1 MARRDYKSRAS
12 RAKGKSPV
20 PVWVWL
26 LAGFILGTVSTG
38 FICLKYGSAPAQSNW
53 IGTRPPIPPELNRG
67 PEQVSPEPAR
77 IRPPRFD
84 FYNLLPDQEVLV
96 PDEEIERQVRQ
107 SPPVKPQQQ
116 QQQQQQDTTP
126 LPGATGSGKRYV
138 VQVSSFRNR
147 KDAQTLKAKL
157 GLLGLRAKVNRAVIK
172 GSTWYRVQLG
182 PYGNAAAMQDVR
194 KQLASSGYKSLAI
207 ALK

>member
-12 RAKGKSPV
+12 RAKGKKPV
-20 PVWVWL
+20 SAWIWL
-26 LAGFILGTVSTG
+26 LIGFVLGASSVG
-38 FICLKYGSAPAQSNW
+38 FLCLKYGSTPTTNNW
-53 IGTRPPIPPELNRG
+53 IGARPPGSTGTVRQERKR
-67 PEQVSPEPAR
+67 VSPEPAR
-77 IRPPRFD
+77 IKPPRFD

-96 PDEEIERQVRQ
+96 PEEEIERQVKKA
-107 SPPVKPQQQ
+107 PPVKPQ
-116 QQQQQQDTTP
+116 P
-126 LPGATGSGKRYV
+126 ATGTPPAKPAASDKRYV
-138 VQVSSFRNR
+138 VQVSSFRNNR
-147 KDAQTLKAKL
+147 EAQALKAKL

-182 PYGNAAAMQDVR
+182 PYSSAAAMQDVR

>member
-12 RAKGKSPV
+12 RAGGKNPV
-20 PVWVWL
+20 PVWIWL
-26 LAGFILGTVSTG
+26 LTGFILGAVSTG
-38 FICLKYGSAPAQSNW
+38 FVCLKYAPEPAQSNW
-53 IGTRPPIPPELNRG
+53 IGAKPPIPPELGRG
-67 PEQVSPEPAR
+67 QEQVSPGPAK
-77 IRPPRFD
+77 IKPPRFD

-107 SPPVKPQQQ
+107 SPPPVEP
-116 QQQQQQDTTP
+116 QQQQQDTKP
-126 LPGATGSGKRYV
+126 LPTRPTGSGKRYV
-138 VQVSSFRNR
+138 VQVSSFRND
-147 KDAQTLKAKL
+147 KDAQALKAKL

-182 PYGNAAAMQDVR
+182 PYGSAAAMQDVR
-194 KQLASSGYKSLAI
+194 KQLASSGYQSLAI

>member
-12 RAKGKSPV
+12 RSKGKKPV
-20 PVWVWL
+20 PVWIWL
-26 LAGFILGTVSTG
+26 LTG
-38 FICLKYGSAPAQSNW
+38 FVLGALTVGLVCLEYAPAPARDNW
-53 IGTRPPIPPELNRG
+53 IGARPPVPAEVSRRQ
-67 PEQVSPEPAR
+67 EQVSPEPAR
-77 IRPPRFD
+77 IKPPRFD

-107 SPPVKPQQQ
+107 TPPAPPRQEPQQRPQEPSPPA
-116 QQQQQQDTTP
+116 
-126 LPGATGSGKRYV
+126 ATATSGKRYM
-138 VQVSSFRNR
+138 VQVSSFRNSR
-147 KDAQTLKAKL
+147 EAQALKAKL
-157 GLLGLRAKVNRAVIK
+157 GLLGLRARVNKANIK

-182 PYGNAAAMQDVR
+182 PYGSAAAMQDIR